1 MPGCKYFRVCL
12 GSDGCLVNS
21 YCFVKRYER
30 VTAASVPVSVSYEA
44 MPSFI
49 YPLDEGCYLSTRSY
63 KCYCVRHTIFNP
75 QAIMTSLSQSVHW
88 RHPPALLWCQLKYRS
103 CMERCLVMLRGSVG
117 QFYTRG
123 SYVGKPL
130 RFQDDSQQILRRKG
144 AQTSS
149 DKWSTLF
156 RSWLTWTHN
165 VARSFEW

>member
-1 MPGCKYFRVCL
+1 MPGSKYFRVCL

-30 VTAASVPVSVSYEA
+30 VTAASVAVSVSCEA

-49 YPLDEGCYLSTRSY
+49 YPLDEGCYLSPRSY
-63 KCYCVRHTIFNP
+63 ECYCVRHTIFNP

-117 QFYTRG
+117 QFYTRVRTLASHFVFRRILSKYCG
-123 SYVGKPL
+123 ARALKQAVTNDL
-130 RFQDDSQQILRRKG
+130 RCLGRG
-144 AQTSS
+144 
-149 DKWSTLF
+149 
-156 RSWLTWTHN
+156 
-165 VARSFEW
+165 